1 MRAARSGEA
10 AHARDRPARRAA
22 PGLALIDDNRRANV
36 LSEVARG
43 DDTLESA
50 ELLLQAKKAADAVSR
65 AYYAAFH
72 YARALL
78 LSLGEDPITHAGVEK
93 LLHRH
98 WVKSGEL
105 DAEVARRFSKLQKMR
120 IDADYSAE
128 EGAVALEYVHAARTL
143 LTRRG
148 WLSSPPSS

>member
-1 MRAARSGEA
+1 MTEE
-10 AHARDRPARRAA
+10 
-22 PGLALIDDNRRANV
+22 NRRVNV

-50 ELLLQAKKAADAVSR
+50 ELLLRAGKAADAVSR

-78 LSLGEDPITHAGVEK
+78 LTLGEEPITHAGVEK

-98 WVKSGEL
+98 WVKTGEL
-105 DAEVARRFSKLQKMR
+105 NAEVARRFSKLQKMR
-120 IDADYSAE
+120 VDADYSADFVFTAGGAAE
-128 EGAVALEYVHAARTL
+128 EVAVAREFVSEARVL
-143 LTRRG
+143 LIRRG
-148 WLSSPPSS
+148 WME

>member
-1 MRAARSGEA
+1 MTEDA
-10 AHARDRPARRAA
+10 
-22 PGLALIDDNRRANV
+22 RRANV

-50 ELLLQAKKAADAVSR
+50 ELLLAAAKAADAVSR

-78 LSLGEDPITHAGVEK
+78 LALGEDPITHAGVEK

-98 WVKSGEL
+98 WVKSGAL

-120 IDADYSAE
+120 IDADYSADFVFTV
-128 EGAVALEYVHAARTL
+128 EGAAEEVAVAREFVGAAQAL
-143 LTRRG
+143 LVQRG
-148 WLSSPPSS
+148 WLHSPADADQ

>member
-1 MRAARSGEA
+1 
-10 AHARDRPARRAA
+10 
-22 PGLALIDDNRRANV
+22 LIDDNRRANV
-36 LSEVARG
+36 ASEVARG

-50 ELLLQAKKAADAVSR
+50 ELLLAARKAADAVSR

-98 WVKSGEL
+98 WVRSGDL
-105 DAEVARRFSKLQKMR
+105 DAEVARRFSKLQKMGV
-120 IDADYSAE
+120 DADYSADFVFTV
-128 EGAVALEYVHAARTL
+128 EGAAEEVAVAREFVHAARAL
-143 LTRRG
+143 LMQGG
-148 WLSSPPSS
+148 WLVPPARS